1 MINSS
6 VLLFFNFSDI
16 GFYSTKLSTVDLILL
31 ILYAVICIVI
41 GLLSSRNQKDEDYM
55 IAGRKLNMW
64 GFVMSVV
71 ASYIGGAAIVAY
83 SAYVYQFGISALAI
97 FIGTAAGFL
106 LFIPYALKLR
116 KISSE
121 KKFITLS
128 DWFYYKFNK
137 KIGLLSAIIL
147 FVVYFGMLLN
157 QFIAGSSILSKISG
171 WSYETA
177 LLVSSVVICI
187 YLFAGGFRSVIKTDI
202 FQYLVL
208 FVLFIFLGFF
218 FLTGKK
224 DTALG
229 LLDFSEMSI
238 SMTIAFIAFGIF
250 IIFQSAE
257 YWQRVYAAK
266 NEKVV
271 KKGFKISAILVVI
284 TGFAISIVGLTARGV
299 SGLEAKD
306 AFAQGLTMLL
316 PQKFIGAGLVLI
328 FAAIM
333 SSADT
338 IIFVLASSVSKDWFG
353 RLMDEKQNK
362 HEAMKQTRLFIVI
375 FSLLGFTFAYSFR
388 DLVAVIVFIT
398 GIGFTIVPA
407 TIASFH
413 YKLKNS
419 AVYAS
424 FISGLTY
431 VILLVCVA
439 NFQAEPLAFFKD
451 NADMSI
457 ASILVS
463 FIFLVIFQKFGKEN
477 NNSEA
482 I

>member
-1 MINSS
+1 M
-6 VLLFFNFSDI
+6 
-16 GFYSTKLSTVDLILL
+16 
-31 ILYAVICIVI
+31 
-41 GLLSSRNQKDEDYM
+41 
-55 IAGRKLNMW
+55 
-64 GFVMSVV
+64 
-71 ASYIGGAAIVAY
+71 
-83 SAYVYQFGISALAI
+83 
-97 FIGTAAGFL
+97 
-106 LFIPYALKLR
+106 
-116 KISSE
+116 
-121 KKFITLS
+121 
-128 DWFYYKFNK
+128 
-137 KIGLLSAIIL
+137 
-147 FVVYFGMLLN
+147 
-157 QFIAGSSILSKISG
+157 
-171 WSYETA
+171 
-177 LLVSSVVICI
+177 
-187 YLFAGGFRSVIKTDI
+187 
-202 FQYLVL
+202 
-208 FVLFIFLGFF
+208 
-218 FLTGKK
+218 
-224 DTALG
+224 
-229 LLDFSEMSI
+229 
-238 SMTIAFIAFGIF
+238 
-250 IIFQSAE
+250 
-257 YWQRVYAAK
+257 
-266 NEKVV
+266 
-271 KKGFKISAILVVI
+271 
-284 TGFAISIVGLTARGV
+284 GLTARGV